1 MSKKKENVSNE
12 TIKNENLESEL
23 NNNAP
28 EENND
33 AENSKADETNGEKEN
48 VSNDFK
54 EKIQNTSLDRVKV
67 VAKYNNG
74 SFDKGCEYEISKKVL
89 ENYNGLFDIL

>member
-1 MSKKKENVSNE
+1 MSKK
-12 TIKNENLESEL
+12 
-23 NNNAP
+23 
-28 EENND
+28 
-33 AENSKADETNGEKEN
+33 KEN

-54 EKIQNTSLDRVKV
+54 EKIQNTSIDRVKV

-89 ENYNGLFDIL
+89 ENYNGLFDVL